1 MDLGELREIE
11 LRLFDCVSAV
21 QFELVV
27 AFDDD
32 GRAGMVTGERS
43 LLILME
49 ENLILQHS
57 IILGGVGIINRAK
70 CN

>member
-1 MDLGELREIE
+1 MDLGELWEIE

-21 QFELVV
+21 EFELVV

-32 GRAGMVTGERS
+32 GGAGMVTGERS

-49 ENLILQHS
+49 ENLIL
-57 IILGGVGIINRAK
+57 
-70 CN
+70 

>member
-32 GRAGMVTGERS
+32 GGAGVVTRERS

-49 ENLILQHS
+49 ENLIL
-57 IILGGVGIINRAK
+57 
-70 CN
+70 